1 MKNRV
6 QLLHVYAGTQ
16 GTAGMYLNE
25 IIKAINSTGISQRS
39 FVSYYYPFCNAKRL
53 FFKYT
58 DLARGTKKSFFRP
71 YLRYIE
77 LIYGLLY
84 IFLYCVFNRPK
95 ILNYSLNTSYFPEVI
110 FLILIRRC
118 LKIKL
123 IITCHDVIP
132 FDNAYLNI
140 EKEAKRRVFLMRLAD
155 YLLVHN
161 DNSKNDLVEF
171 YKINVEKI
179 IFHPFPIMELNY
191 LNIDICKK
199 EFDFLFIGHLRK
211 EKGVEVLLKAWKIF
225 HQKNPEANLYIVGN
239 LPSYVDFEV
248 DKYKEKNVRFILNYV
263 DDVLYVKLIASAKCV
278 VLPYLRGTN
287 SGIPSSV
294 IAMGTNLI
302 VSDIAMFKTN
312 QLIEEN
318 SFFKSADSEALVQK
332 MEEFYNKKN
341 DGIAYD
347 RIKYYRQEFI
357 VKTSN
362 LYENIIN
369 KI

>member
-1 MKNRV
+1 
-6 QLLHVYAGTQ
+6 
-16 GTAGMYLNE
+16 
-25 IIKAINSTGISQRS
+25 
-39 FVSYYYPFCNAKRL
+39 
-53 FFKYT
+53 
-58 DLARGTKKSFFRP
+58 
-71 YLRYIE
+71 
-77 LIYGLLY
+77 
-84 IFLYCVFNRPK
+84 
-95 ILNYSLNTSYFPEVI
+95 
-110 FLILIRRC
+110 
-118 LKIKL
+118 
-123 IITCHDVIP
+123 
-132 FDNAYLNI
+132 
-140 EKEAKRRVFLMRLAD
+140 
-155 YLLVHN
+155 
-161 DNSKNDLVEF
+161 
-171 YKINVEKI
+171 
-179 IFHPFPIMELNY
+179 MELNY

-318 SFFKSADSEALVQK
+318 SFL
-332 MEEFYNKKN
+332 NLL
-341 DGIAYD
+341 
-347 RIKYYRQEFI
+347 I
-357 VKTSN
+357 VKLWCRKWKSS
-362 LYENIIN
+362 II
-369 KI
+369 KK